1 MYCRVH
7 NSTLPN
13 SSPIVGQLFH
23 KIVQHCAFDEDDH
36 QFDQA
41 GWSGPE
47 VVSKLKLR
55 KPLANLFTFF
65 QAPKTHNCVNWS
77 WNLSPTKFRFCCD
90 LRTVWT
96 KSMFLLHRNPNSTN
110 EYVRFLSSQLDDHLW
125 NQLLQNLNIFILL
138 KHQTALYVE
147 ARGNSIWKMVIM
159 GPCEPAGGLSRVM
172 DRLYN
177 TTMQCTVNAARFN
190 SETSPSCNI

>member
-90 LRTVWT
+90 LQTVWT

-138 KHQTALYVE
+138 KHQAALYCGSQGQLYLE
-147 ARGNSIWKMVIM
+147 NGHYGTLPAASRRVI
-159 GPCEPAGGLSRVM
+159 PELWTDYTRQQCPDNPAW
-172 DRLYN
+172 
-177 TTMQCTVNAARFN
+177 
-190 SETSPSCNI
+190 

>member
-55 KPLANLFTFF
+55 KTLAIFFLFFPGTKNAQLCKLIMKFVTDKISLLLWFANCLDKINVLASPKSKFYKWICPFPLLAVGWSSLEPIIAELEYLHSFKTSDCSLCGSQRQLYLENGHYGTLRAGRRVISSYGQIIQHNNAMHSQCHQVQFWNFT
-65 QAPKTHNCVNWS
+65 
-77 WNLSPTKFRFCCD
+77 
-90 LRTVWT
+90 
-96 KSMFLLHRNPNSTN
+96 
-110 EYVRFLSSQLDDHLW
+110 
-125 NQLLQNLNIFILL
+125 IL
-138 KHQTALYVE
+138 
-147 ARGNSIWKMVIM
+147 
-159 GPCEPAGGLSRVM
+159 
-172 DRLYN
+172 
-177 TTMQCTVNAARFN
+177 
-190 SETSPSCNI
+190 